1 MQSTA
6 LLLRAAL
13 AAACLACALPA
24 TASAAPKPPSLEDF
38 AMRPY
43 VQDADLSPGGK
54 HLAVLRLLGRGK
66 HYAVF
71 VYETAHLDRD
81 PYTLGSKHMDIQ
93 AVSWANDERLLIW
106 ARQPVEV
113 PGNRI
118 GYNTVGTGG
127 AGKAKTYAHKLLSV
141 GLDGSRWIELP
152 RKSEI
157 KRFATE
163 IIQNRLARPNLV
175 SRLPEEKDWVLVGW
189 SGDGGSSADLFKV
202 NVKNGRARSV
212 FRQSQNYSGYG
223 VDSDREVRLRSAYLE
238 DDTIQQQYRLKGS
251 EEWKVLFSW
260 KVADRVPID
269 ILGFADA
276 EGGET
281 FNHVYVRT
289 AKDRDTE
296 AIYRYDLQNPGNSGE
311 LLFAHKR
318 FDASGVLIRD
328 MGDQEEGV
336 LTGFSYVADEPRFH
350 YIDEEEA
357 ALKKSI
363 NAVLPAGNL
372 NVILDR
378 AADDKYIVIRS
389 RGPRE
394 PGRFYLL
401 TDRSKITE
409 IGRVAFIEPEQ
420 LGPMRA
426 LWFKARD
433 GMKIHAVLTLPP
445 TGKPPYPSIALPHGG
460 PWARDAVSWDEWA
473 QLLATRGYAV
483 LQPNF
488 RGSTG
493 FGQKYWR
500 AGDAKWGYEM
510 QDDVDDG
517 MLHLV
522 KQGIADPKRM
532 AIFGWS
538 YGGYSAMVGSLRE
551 PNLYRCAIPG
561 AGVSSMELIEL
572 ERSRN
577 RFIDIF
583 QAPATGGLSPI
594 KEAKNVNVPVLL
606 IHGDRDQI
614 VPIKHSDMFA
624 RALKSHGK
632 PHKYVKLVDAAHT
645 VDTIGYEHSMKFY
658 AALLDF
664 LAGDCG
670 MK

>member
-13 AAACLACALPA
+13 AAACLACALPT

-251 EEWKVLFSW
+251 EDWKVLFSW

-445 TGKPPYPSIALPHGG
+445 TGKPPYPAIALPHGG

-645 VDTIGYEHSMKFY
+645 LDTIGYEHSMKFY

>member
-1 MQSTA
+1 
-6 LLLRAAL
+6 
-13 AAACLACALPA
+13 
-24 TASAAPKPPSLEDF
+24 
-38 AMRPY
+38 
-43 VQDADLSPGGK
+43 
-54 HLAVLRLLGRGK
+54 
-66 HYAVF
+66 
-71 VYETAHLDRD
+71 
-81 PYTLGSKHMDIQ
+81 
-93 AVSWANDERLLIW
+93 
-106 ARQPVEV
+106 
-113 PGNRI
+113 
-118 GYNTVGTGG
+118 VG
-127 AGKAKTYAHKLLSV
+127 
-141 GLDGSRWIELP
+141 
-152 RKSEI
+152 
-157 KRFATE
+157 
-163 IIQNRLARPNLV
+163 
-175 SRLPEEKDWVLVGW
+175 
-189 SGDGGSSADLFKV
+189 
-202 NVKNGRARSV
+202 
-212 FRQSQNYSGYG
+212 
-223 VDSDREVRLRSAYLE
+223 
-238 DDTIQQQYRLKGS
+238 
-251 EEWKVLFSW
+251 
-260 KVADRVPID
+260 
-269 ILGFADA
+269 
-276 EGGET
+276 
-281 FNHVYVRT
+281 
-289 AKDRDTE
+289 
-296 AIYRYDLQNPGNSGE
+296 
-311 LLFAHKR
+311 
-318 FDASGVLIRD
+318 
-328 MGDQEEGV
+328 
-336 LTGFSYVADEPRFH
+336 
-350 YIDEEEA
+350 
-357 ALKKSI
+357 
-363 NAVLPAGNL
+363 
-372 NVILDR
+372 
-378 AADDKYIVIRS
+378 
-389 RGPRE
+389 
-394 PGRFYLL
+394 
-401 TDRSKITE
+401 
-409 IGRVAFIEPEQ
+409 
-420 LGPMRA
+420 
-426 LWFKARD
+426 
-433 GMKIHAVLTLPP
+433 
-445 TGKPPYPSIALPHGG
+445 
-460 PWARDAVSWDEWA
+460 RDAVAWDEWA

-645 VDTIGYEHSMKFY
+645 LDTIGYEHSMKFY

>member
-6 LLLRAAL
+6 LLMRAAF
-13 AAACLACALPA
+13 AAALLACALPA
-24 TASAAPKPPSLEDF
+24 TAPAAPKPPSLEDF

-106 ARQPVEV
+106 TRQPVEV
-113 PGNRI
+113 SGNRI

-127 AGKAKTYAHKLLSV
+127 AGKAKTYANKLLSV

-152 RKSEI
+152 RKAEI

-163 IIQNRLARPNLV
+163 IVQNRLARPNLV

-212 FRQSQNYSGYG
+212 FRQSQNYSGYE
-223 VDSDREVRLRSAYLE
+223 VDSDREVRLRSAYTK

-251 EEWKVLFSW
+251 EDWKVLFSW
-260 KVADRVPID
+260 KVADRVPIS

-296 AIYRYDLQNPGNSGE
+296 AIYRYDLQNPGDSGE

-318 FDASGVLIRD
+318 FDASGVLLRD
-328 MGDQEEGV
+328 MGDQEKGV

-357 ALKKSI
+357 ALKNSI
-363 NAVLPAGNL
+363 NAVLPAGNF

-401 TDRSKITE
+401 TDRRKIEE
-409 IGRVAFIEPEQ
+409 IGRVAFIDSEQ
-420 LGPMRA
+420 LGPMRG

-445 TGKPPYPSIALPHGG
+445 TGKPPYPAIALPHGG
-460 PWARDAVSWDEWA
+460 PWARDAVGWDEWA

-488 RGSTG
+488 RGSEG

-500 AGDAKWGYEM
+500 AGDAEWGYKM

-561 AGVSSMELIEL
+561 AGVSSMELIQI
-572 ERSRN
+572 ERNRN

-583 QAPATGGLSPI
+583 QAPATAGLSPI
-594 KEAKNVNVPVLL
+594 KEVDKVNVPVLL

-624 RALKSHGK
+624 RALKAQGK
-632 PHKYVKLVDAAHT
+632 PYKYVKLVDAAHT
-645 VDTIGYEHSMKFY
+645 LDTMGYEHYLEFY
-658 AALLDF
+658 TALLDF